1 MATTSDQVGSAARA
15 VILLSGGLDSTTTL
29 ALAAKEGFHCYA
41 LTVDYGQR
49 HRFEIEQARNH
60 AGRYGVQEHKII
72 KVELNQFGG
81 SALTTDMAVPDGREQ
96 PSARDIPL
104 TYVPA
109 RNTVLLSLGLA
120 WAEVLNAKALFI
132 GANAVDYSGYPDC
145 RPEFLEAFEKV
156 AKLGTKA
163 GVTDQWAL
171 EIRAPLIRMSKAE
184 IIKLG
189 VRLGVDFHGTSSCYN
204 PKADGS
210 PCGQCESCLLR
221 AKGFE
226 EAGMRDGLIS
236 SPARREGQG
245 QQP

>member
-1 MATTSDQVGSAARA
+1 MTTSSRRPGAAARA

-29 ALAAKEGFHCYA
+29 ALAAKEGYYCYA

-49 HRFEIEQARNH
+49 HRFEIEQARKN
-60 AGRYGVQEHKII
+60 AGRYGVKEHKII

-81 SALTTDMAVPDGREQ
+81 SALTTDMAVPEGRPQ
-96 PSARDIPL
+96 PQSQDIPL

-120 WAEVLNAKALFI
+120 WAEVLKAQALFI

-156 AKLGTKA
+156 ARLGTKA
-163 GVTDQWAL
+163 GVSEQWGL
-171 EIRAPLIRMSKAE
+171 KIIAPLIRMSKAE

-189 VRLGVDFHGTSSCYN
+189 VSLGVDFRWTSSCYN
-204 PKADGS
+204 PKPDGS
-210 PCGQCESCLLR
+210 PCGRCESCLLR

-226 EAGMRDGLIS
+226 EAGVQDGLQS
-236 SPARREGQG
+236 GTL
-245 QQP
+245 